1 MKKNKVNIP
10 SVNFHLW
17 EPCNFR
23 CKFCFASFQDV
34 KKTILPKGHLPKE
47 QAMQVVKLL
56 AESGFE
62 KITFAGGE
70 PTLCPWIG
78 DLIVLAKDCGMT
90 TNLVTNGWAILKR
103 PELLK
108 DLAEN
113 LHWLTLSIDSLSANT
128 NTISGRALGS
138 KQAITKDEYSLLI
151 EQARKHGLRIKINT
165 VVHQLN
171 WQEPLWKF
179 MEEAKP
185 ERWKIF
191 QVLPVNGQNDEHFE
205 DYSISNEQFQSF
217 LNLNKPAANFTTIV
231 PETNEL
237 MRASYVMVDPA
248 GRFFDSGKG
257 IHTYSDP
264 LIKIGV
270 KDALKEISFDNMLFL
285 KRGGIYRW
293 T

>member
-1 MKKNKVNIP
+1 MKTNKINIP

-70 PTLCPWIG
+70 PTLCPWIS
-78 DLIVLAKDCGMT
+78 DLIALAKDYGMT

-108 DLAEN
+108 DLAQN
-113 LHWLTLSIDSLSANT
+113 LRWLTVSIDSMYADI
-128 NTISGRALGS
+128 NTISGRALCS

-151 EQARKHGLRIKINT
+151 EQAQKHELRIKINT

-171 WQEPLWKF
+171 WQEPLWEF
-179 MEEAKP
+179 MEEVKP

-191 QVLPVNGQNDEHFE
+191 QVLPVNGQNDEHFD
-205 DYSISNEQFQSF
+205 DYSISNEQFQYF
-217 LNLNKPAANFTTIV
+217 LNLNKLAANFTTIV
-231 PETNEL
+231 PESNEL

-248 GRFFDSGKG
+248 GRFFDNITGG
-257 IHTYSDP
+257 HIYSNPIIELGVREALDRICIDSH
-264 LIKIGV
+264 LFKI
-270 KDALKEISFDNMLFL
+270 
-285 KRGGIYRW
+285 RGGEYKW
-293 T
+293 

>member
-1 MKKNKVNIP
+1 MKTNKVNIP

-47 QAMQVVKLL
+47 QAIQVVKLL

-78 DLIVLAKDCGMT
+78 DLIALAKDCGMT
-90 TNLVTNGWAILKR
+90 TNLVTNGWVLLKK

-113 LHWLTLSIDSLSANT
+113 LRWLTLSIDSIHADT

-185 ERWKIF
+185 ER
-191 QVLPVNGQNDEHFE
+191 
-205 DYSISNEQFQSF
+205 
-217 LNLNKPAANFTTIV
+217 
-231 PETNEL
+231 
-237 MRASYVMVDPA
+237 
-248 GRFFDSGKG
+248 
-257 IHTYSDP
+257 
-264 LIKIGV
+264 
-270 KDALKEISFDNMLFL
+270 
-285 KRGGIYRW
+285 
-293 T
+293 

>member
-1 MKKNKVNIP
+1 MKTNKVNIP

-47 QAMQVVKLL
+47 QAKQVVKLL

-78 DLIVLAKDCGMT
+78 DLIALAKDCGMT
-90 TNLVTNGWAILKR
+90 TNLVTNGWALLKR

-113 LHWLTLSIDSLSANT
+113 LRWLTLSIDSLYADT

-151 EQARKHGLRIKINT
+151 KQARKHGLRIKINT

-171 WQEPLWKF
+171 WQEPLCEF
-179 MEEAKP
+179 MEEVNP

-191 QVLPVNGQNDEHFE
+191 QVLPVNGQNDKHFD

-217 LNLNKPAANFTTIV
+217 LNLNKPAVNITTIV

-248 GRFFDSGKG
+248 GRFFDNTNGS
-257 IHTYSDP
+257 HTYSEEI
-264 LIKIGV
+264 LNVGIQR
-270 KDALKEISFDNMLFL
+270 ALRQVEISNKVFL
-285 KRGGIYRW
+285 KRKGLYDW
-293 T
+293 

>member
-1 MKKNKVNIP
+1 MKTNIINIP

-34 KKTILPKGHLPKE
+34 KKTILLKGHLPKE
-47 QAMQVVKLL
+47 QAMQVIKLL

-70 PTLCPWIG
+70 PTLCPWID
-78 DLIVLAKDCGMT
+78 DLIALAKDCGMT
-90 TNLVTNGWAILKR
+90 TNLVTNGWALLKR

-113 LHWLTLSIDSLSANT
+113 LRWLTLSIDSICADT
-128 NTISGRALGS
+128 NTTSGRALGS

-171 WQEPLWKF
+171 WQEPLWEF
-179 MEEAKP
+179 MEEVKP

-205 DYSISNEQFQSF
+205 DYSISSEQFQTF
-217 LNLNKPAANFTTIV
+217 LSLNKQAGNFTTIV

-248 GRFFDSGKG
+248 GRFFDNSTGEHHYSKPIIIVG
-257 IHTYSDP
+257 IEE
-264 LIKIGV
+264 
-270 KDALKEISFDNMLFL
+270 ALSQIRFSENTFEV
-285 KRGGIYRW
+285 RGGLYDW
-293 T
+293 

>member
-1 MKKNKVNIP
+1 MENKKRTIP

-78 DLIVLAKDCGMT
+78 DLIALAKDCGMT
-90 TNLVTNGWAILKR
+90 TNLVTNGWALLKR

-113 LHWLTLSIDSLSANT
+113 LRWLTLSIDSLCSNT

-138 KQAITKDEYSLLI
+138 KQAISKDEYSLLI
-151 EQARKHGLRIKINT
+151 QQARKHGLRIKINT

-179 MEEAKP
+179 MEEVKP

-191 QVLPVNGQNDEHFE
+191 QVLPVNGQNDEHFD

-217 LNLNKPAANFTTIV
+217 LNLNKPAANITTIV

-248 GRFFDSGKG
+248 GRFFDNTDGS
-257 IHTYSDP
+257 HTYSEEV
-264 LIKIGV
+264 LNVGIQR
-270 KDALKEISFDNMLFL
+270 ALRQVEISNKVFL
-285 KRGGIYRW
+285 KRKGLYDW
-293 T
+293 

>member
-1 MKKNKVNIP
+1 MKTNKVTIP

-34 KKTILPKGHLPKE
+34 KKTILPKGHMPRE

-56 AESGFE
+56 AEGGFE

-78 DLIVLAKDCGMT
+78 DLIVLAKDYGMT
-90 TNLVTNGWAILKR
+90 TNLVTNGWALLKR
-103 PELLK
+103 PDLLK

-113 LHWLTLSIDSLSANT
+113 LRWLTLSIDSLCSNT
-128 NTISGRALGS
+128 NIISGRALGS
-138 KQAITKDEYSLLI
+138 KLAITKDEYCLLI
-151 EQARKHGLRIKINT
+151 QQARKHGLRIKINT

-171 WQEPLWKF
+171 WQETIWNF
-179 MEEAKP
+179 MEEVKP

-205 DYSISNEQFQSF
+205 DYSISNEQFQYF
-217 LNLNKPAANFTTIV
+217 LNINKPAVNFTTIV
-231 PETNEL
+231 PETNDL
-237 MRASYVMVDPA
+237 MKASYVMVDPA
-248 GRFFDSGKG
+248 GRFFDNGLGK
-257 IHTYSDP
+257 HTYSEP
-264 LIKIGV
+264 MTKIGV
-270 KDALKEISFDNMLFL
+270 AYALKQISLDNVLFL
-285 KRGGIYRW
+285 KRGGIYNW
-293 T
+293 F